1 MLRICPKCG
10 KVAGYNS
17 WFKAFYCRNC
27 GELFNGG
34 ADLFECEINENIES
48 CDECGFCTVKE
59 EREESK

>member
-27 GELFNGG
+27 GELFNVG
-34 ADLFECEINENIES
+34 ADN
-48 CDECGFCTVKE
+48 DTDVGRKWM
-59 EREESK
+59 R